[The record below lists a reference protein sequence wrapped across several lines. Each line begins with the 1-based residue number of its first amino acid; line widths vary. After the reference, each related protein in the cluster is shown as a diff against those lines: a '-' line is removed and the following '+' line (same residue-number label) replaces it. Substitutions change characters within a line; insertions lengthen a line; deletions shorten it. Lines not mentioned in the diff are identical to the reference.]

1 MPNQRFLDTAKRW
14 MNKEAPAERVQPAT
28 PISQS
33 SPLIN
38 NASYSF
44 LEGDFGRQ
52 VLEEYNQIASKDYQ
66 GASALNVLSFDDNVV
81 KGSNPFAF
89 VLLNKILTQQ
99 KMRIVTPADLERCLE
114 KGELDLKGTYG
125 DSGLVLRSEN
135 NPNEYLAKNLA
146 LQLSGR
152 GYGVGDNPVMIQL
165 AGLDLRYDS
174 SSPHDLSFQL
184 TGSSQFIYAPQLE
197 HKNNQK
203 KFNNADENGLP
214 VFDSGGNRTLYT
226 RDGGLRRLYRSR
238 DLDLDA
244 WDDDLADSDSYG
256 RVVVCA
262 EGTSRKK

>member
-52 VLEEYNQIASKDYQ
+52 VLEEYNQRVSKDYQ
-66 GASALNVLSFDDNVV
+66 GASALNVLSFADGVV

-89 VLLNKILTQQ
+89 VLLNKILAQQ
-99 KMRIVTPADLERCLE
+99 KMRIASPADLERCLE
-114 KGELDLKGTYG
+114 KGELDLKRTYG
-125 DSGLVLRSEN
+125 DSGLVLRN
-135 NPNEYLAKNLA
+135 DGNPNQYLARDLIKQKVA
-146 LQLSGR
+146 SQ
-152 GYGVGDNPVMIQL
+152 YPVMIPL
-165 AGLDLRYDS
+165 TGLDLKYDS
-174 SSPHDLSFQL
+174 NSSHNLSFEL
-184 TGSSQFIYAPQLE
+184 NNNSQFIYAPQLE

-203 KFNNADENGLP
+203 KFNKVDGDGLP
-214 VFDSGGNRTLYT
+214 IFDSNGSRTLYT
-226 RDGGLRRLYRSR
+226 GEGGLRRLYRYR
-238 DLDLDA
+238 DLDLGARDG
-244 WDDDLADSDSYG
+244 DLAGSDSSG

-262 EGTSRKK
+262 EGTSQKK